1 MALGPVQIL
10 VVGFDDPQFNGAILA
25 ELKKLR
31 ENDVIRLIDLLVMRK
46 DEDGNLERYQHTDMT
61 EEELEGFG
69 AVVGAL
75 IGFGMGGDDESMEA
89 GAVVGAAALPESV
102 ADPER
107 GAWYVDDSIPNN
119 TAAAVALIEHR
130 WAIGLREAI
139 GNANGFHLADAWIHP
154 ADLIAIGVLAAEE
167 ADEQSIGAPPAA

>member
-10 VVGFDDPQFNGAILA
+10 VVGFDDPQFNGEILG

-75 IGFGMGGDDESMEA
+75 VGFGMGGDDESMEA
-89 GAVVGAAALPESV
+89 GAVVGAAALQESV
-102 ADPER
+102 SDPER

-167 ADEQSIGAPPAA
+167 ADEQAIGAPPAA